1 MDHAFELVV
10 PYLHRLFAEKP
21 WALLAWPAVA
31 MVVGTLA
38 RWILGKNSQRLAI
51 VPRTTGGLVGIA
63 TGPFV
68 HANFAHLIA
77 NLPPFLVLGALVLR
91 LGSRRFVETAA
102 IVALGS
108 GVLVWL
114 LGRRGAHMGA
124 SGVVFGFF
132 GYLIGL
138 AYFTRATWD
147 LIVAGAVLVVYY
159 GGILAG
165 LKPARR
171 ETSWE
176 GHLFGLLVGLAKVW
190 WLRR

>member
-1 MDHAFELVV
+1 MDQAFDFAV
-10 PYLHRLFAEKP
+10 PFLRRVFAEKP

-91 LGSRRFVETAA
+91 LGSRRFAETAA

-138 AYFTRATWD
+138 AYFTRAMSD
-147 LIVAGAVLVVYY
+147 LLVAAAVLVVY

>member
-1 MDHAFELVV
+1 MDHALDFALPLLRGV
-10 PYLHRLFAEKP
+10 FAEKP
-21 WALLAWPAVA
+21 WALLAWLAVA
-31 MVVGTLA
+31 MVGGTLA
-38 RWILGKNSQRLAI
+38 RWLLGQGGQRLAI
-51 VPRTTGGLVGIA
+51 VPRTKGGLLGIA

-68 HANFAHLIA
+68 HANVAHLVA
-77 NLPPFLVLGALVLR
+77 NLPPFVVLGALVLR
-91 LGSRRFVETAA
+91 KGSERFLETAG

-108 GVLVWL
+108 GALVWL
-114 LGRRGAHMGA
+114 LARRGAHMGA

-138 AYFTRATWD
+138 AYFTRTTSD
-147 LIVAGAVLVVYY
+147 IVVAAVVLLVY
-159 GGILAG
+159 GGILVG

-176 GHLFGLLVGLAKVW
+176 GHLFGLAVGLAKVW

>member
-1 MDHAFELVV
+1 MDHAFELVL
-10 PYLHRLFAEKP
+10 PFLHRLFADKP

-38 RWILGKNSQRLAI
+38 RWILGKHGHRLAI

-68 HANFAHLIA
+68 HANFAHLVA

-91 LGSRRFVETAA
+91 LGSRRFTETAA

-108 GVLVWL
+108 GLLVWL
-114 LGRRGAHMGA
+114 LARRGAHMGA

-138 AYFTRATWD
+138 AYLTRATWD
-147 LIVAGAVLVVYY
+147 LLVAGAVLVVYY

>member
-1 MDHAFELVV
+1 MDQAFDFVLPFLRRV
-10 PYLHRLFAEKP
+10 FAEKP

-31 MVVGTLA
+31 MVGGTFA
-38 RWILGKNSQRLAI
+38 RWILGKNAQRLAI
-51 VPRTTGGLVGIA
+51 VPRTKGGLLGIA

-68 HANFAHLIA
+68 HANAAHLAA
-77 NLPPFLVLGALVLR
+77 NLTPFLVLGALVLR
-91 LGSRRFVETAA
+91 LGNRRFAETAA

-108 GVLVWL
+108 GVLLWL
-114 LGRRGAHMGA
+114 FGRRGAHMGA

-132 GYLIGL
+132 GYLVGL
-138 AYFTRATWD
+138 SYLTRTTSD
-147 LIVAGAVLVVYY
+147 LLVAAVVLVVY
-159 GGILAG
+159 GGMLAG

-176 GHLFGLLVGLAKVW
+176 GHLFGLVVGLAKVW